1 MAEQAVVFPNSRNES
16 LVGVWH
22 EPATKPRAVLVM
34 LHGWSGTRCGPHQML
49 TRAARLFCEN
59 GYAAFRFDFSGR
71 GDSDGD
77 TELATLATMQ
87 ADTRA
92 AVTLVRQKT
101 DAPILFLG
109 LCSGCEIVVA
119 AANDTSSKESVSG
132 AILWSAPIFA
142 ALPSEELAAKKR
154 GQNLKKYA
162 RKLFS
167 LSTYLKLVKGQIDTK
182 SVSKAMA
189 GGGGAASKNRES
201 NEPGQL
207 PPGFRQASL
216 KSWRNFNAP
225 RLQVYG
231 GADPIT
237 EDALKWYRENSGA
250 APTVELIE
258 GANHSFYG
266 LGWEREVFAKTLE
279 WLDKVDL
286 PTVRS

>member
-1 MAEQAVVFPNSRNES
+1 VAEQAIVFPNAQGEN

-22 EPATKPRAVLVM
+22 EPLARPKAVIVM

-49 TRAARLFCEN
+49 TRAARLFSDN
-59 GYAAFRFDFSGR
+59 DYAALRFDFSGR

-87 ADTRA
+87 SDTRA
-92 AVTLVRQKT
+92 AVALVRQKT
-101 DAPILFLG
+101 DAPIVFLG

-119 AANDTSSKESVSG
+119 AANDAKSREKVEA

-142 ALPSEELAAKKR
+142 ALPSGELAAKKR

-167 LSTYLKLVKGQIDTK
+167 LSTYLKLAKGQIDTK

-201 NEPGQL
+201 IEPGQL
-207 PPGFRQASL
+207 PPGFRRASL
-216 KSWRNFNAP
+216 ESWQRFTAP

-237 EDALKWYRENSGA
+237 EDALKWYRENSGVQ
-250 APTVELIE
+250 PIVEMIE

-266 LGWEREVFAKTLE
+266 LEWEREVFTKTLV
-279 WLDKVDL
+279 WLNNLKI
-286 PTVRS
+286 